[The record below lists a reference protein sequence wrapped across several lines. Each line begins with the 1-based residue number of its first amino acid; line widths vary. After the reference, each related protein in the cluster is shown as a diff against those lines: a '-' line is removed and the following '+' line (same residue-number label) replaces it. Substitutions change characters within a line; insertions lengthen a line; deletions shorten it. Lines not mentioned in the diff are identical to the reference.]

1 MTLRI
6 CNTPSEAS
14 TSADRKGVFHESSC
28 ARIVRLIR
36 YIFDYELL
44 SSFAFIALLFWSQIA
59 LAQKLQAS
67 FDHRGVVSLNYG
79 ASFSKVQR
87 SRIAV
92 RFNYKAATA

>member
-1 MTLRI
+1 
-6 CNTPSEAS
+6 
-14 TSADRKGVFHESSC
+14 
-28 ARIVRLIR
+28 
-36 YIFDYELL
+36 L